1 MPITKIFKLLAP
13 SRALL
18 SQDFFHLGVFPEGT
32 VGEGLRGA
40 TPRPQG
46 MNSGAVTLMALG
58 SGAGPG
64 PAVEIRVLPCRCH
77 RAAVALPHLARW
89 PPSPSRRVRPALVL
103 WPLLGRLD
111 LGCGVFCGS
120 LQNLLWLQFES
131 RATEKAYP
139 SSICIQIFSKE
150 HIIFPIKIPAAF
162 PKWPKWPAVWAVH
175 SWAAMEER
183 GQLFLATRDPTWL
196 QC

>member
-1 MPITKIFKLLAP
+1 MQVRGERRAEGGEGRGREGRGGPTGRSKLSLHLRRGQWWVPSTKSLKLLAP

-18 SQDFFHLGVFPEGT
+18 SQDLFHLAMFPERT

-46 MNSGAVTLMALG
+46 MNSWAVTRMALG
-58 SGAGPG
+58 SGAGPS

-77 RAAVALPHLARW
+77 RAAVALPHLAHW
-89 PPSPSRRVRPALVL
+89 LPSRSGRVRPALVL

-120 LQNLLWLQFES
+120 F
-131 RATEKAYP
+131 
-139 SSICIQIFSKE
+139 
-150 HIIFPIKIPAAF
+150 
-162 PKWPKWPAVWAVH
+162 
-175 SWAAMEER
+175 
-183 GQLFLATRDPTWL
+183 
-196 QC
+196 

>member
-1 MPITKIFKLLAP
+1 M
-13 SRALL
+13 
-18 SQDFFHLGVFPEGT
+18 
-32 VGEGLRGA
+32 GEGLRGA

-46 MNSGAVTLMALG
+46 MNSWAVTLMTLG

-77 RAAVALPHLARW
+77 QAAVALPHLARW
-89 PPSPSRRVRPALVL
+89 PPSPSGRMRPALVL

-111 LGCGVFCGS
+111 LGCGVFCGC

-139 SSICIQIFSKE
+139 SSAEYIMRN
-150 HIIFPIKIPAAF
+150 AGL
-162 PKWPKWPAVWAVH
+162 
-175 SWAAMEER
+175 EEAQAGIMIAR
-183 GQLFLATRDPTWL
+183 RNMNNLRYADGTTLDRKSTRLNSSHTLASRMPSSA
-196 QC
+196 